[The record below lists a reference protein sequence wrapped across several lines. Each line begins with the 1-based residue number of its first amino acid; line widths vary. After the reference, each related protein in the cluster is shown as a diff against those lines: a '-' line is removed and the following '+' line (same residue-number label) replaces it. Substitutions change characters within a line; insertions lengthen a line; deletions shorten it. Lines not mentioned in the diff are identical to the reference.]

1 MKRVKPERIK
11 GIKIKGVVRDSEK
24 EKSFTFEFQPKN
36 RDFREELEELRPR
49 TQRIKDGKQNYFRP
63 AFKGARVHLIYLN
76 WESAKGLYKDHKNN
90 LPYEVLS
97 ENGSL
102 LYRQSII
109 KRKED
114 ILSGLEKTAMEEGIK
129 E

>member
-1 MKRVKPERIK
+1 MQRVKPERIK

-49 TQRIKDGKQNYFRP
+49 SQKIENGRHKYFRS
-63 AFKGARVHLIYLN
+63 AFRGAKVHLIYLN
-76 WESAKGLYKDHKNN
+76 WESAKGLYKNSENN

-97 ENGSL
+97 EDGNL

-109 KRKED
+109 ERKED
-114 ILSGLEKTAMEEGIK
+114 IFNNLEKAAIEEGIK
-129 E
+129 K